1 MTDMEIETF
10 LTVLRCGSMTAA
22 AQALYITQ
30 PTLSARLQTL
40 EDEVGTPLFVRGKGL
55 RRLELTDAGSRFLP
69 LAQRWRKLTDEM
81 RGIAAAEARSHFRI
95 GAVYTA
101 NQYVLPPVYKR
112 FLERDLPVA
121 LRVETLSSQQAQ
133 EAVTRRE
140 LDMAIVEDDVGFNPE
155 LQVTP
160 LFRESFYMIC
170 SEGSDYP
177 ELVDPRDLDMSQEIN
192 VSQRREVQVWNDYWF
207 GPAARPLLNTDTV
220 QLAEAWPPTRRVWAA
235 APSIAAE
242 HMRRAGRAKIC
253 RFTAPPPDR
262 ISYLH
267 RPAGGAAA
275 GGGRPVSGGSA
286 VGAAAAPGR
295 GHLFL
300 TRRGNSEKTVVRE
313 ENPWYNSYIIYWNRG
328 PRV

>member
-220 QLAEAWPPTRRVWAA
+220 QLAEAWPPC
-235 APSIAAE
+235 
-242 HMRRAGRAKIC
+242 RRAHAPGGPGQDLPLYRA
-253 RFTAPPPDR
+253 ASGPHQL
-262 ISYLH
+262 SH

>member
-81 RGIAAAEARSHFRI
+81 RGIAAAEARTHFRI

-207 GPAARPLLNTDTV
+207 GRAASGPH
-220 QLAEAWPPTRRVWAA
+220 QL
-235 APSIAAE
+235 S
-242 HMRRAGRAKIC
+242 
-253 RFTAPPPDR
+253 
-262 ISYLH
+262 H
-267 RPAGGAAA
+267 RPPGGAAA

-300 TRRGNSEKTVVRE
+300 MRRGNSEKTVVRE

>member
-81 RGIAAAEARSHFRI
+81 RGIAAAEARTHFRI

-192 VSQRREVQVWNDYWF
+192 VSQRREVQ
-207 GPAARPLLNTDTV
+207 
-220 QLAEAWPPTRRVWAA
+220 AA

-262 ISYLH
+262 ISYLIAP
-267 RPAGGAAA
+267 RAVQLPEEAA
-275 GGGRPVSGGSA
+275 
-286 VGAAAAPGR
+286 
-295 GHLFL
+295 LFL
-300 TRRGNSEKTVVRE
+300 EDLRWELQQHPDVV
-313 ENPWYNSYIIYWNRG
+313 IYF
-328 PRV
+328 

>member
-55 RRLELTDAGSRFLP
+55 RRLELTD
-69 LAQRWRKLTDEM
+69 EM
-81 RGIAAAEARSHFRI
+81 RGIAAAEARTHFRI

-177 ELVDPRDLDMSQEIN
+177 ELVDPRTTIGS
-192 VSQRREVQVWNDYWF
+192 
-207 GPAARPLLNTDTV
+207 
-220 QLAEAWPPTRRVWAA
+220 
-235 APSIAAE
+235 
-242 HMRRAGRAKIC
+242 
-253 RFTAPPPDR
+253 APPPG
-262 ISYLH
+262 LC
-267 RPAGGAAA
+267 
-275 GGGRPVSGGSA
+275 
-286 VGAAAAPGR
+286 
-295 GHLFL
+295 
-300 TRRGNSEKTVVRE
+300 
-313 ENPWYNSYIIYWNRG
+313 
-328 PRV
+328 

>member
-81 RGIAAAEARSHFRI
+81 RGIAAAEARTHFRI

-133 EAVTRRE
+133 ETVTRRE

-235 APSIAAE
+235 APSIGAE

-262 ISYLH
+262 ISYLIAP
-267 RPAGGAAA
+267 RAVQLPEEAA
-275 GGGRPVSGGSA
+275 
-286 VGAAAAPGR
+286 
-295 GHLFL
+295 LFL
-300 TRRGNSEKTVVRE
+300 EDLRWELQQHPDVV
-313 ENPWYNSYIIYWNRG
+313 IYF
-328 PRV
+328 

>member
-81 RGIAAAEARSHFRI
+81 RGIAAAEARTHFRI

-133 EAVTRRE
+133 ETVTRRE

-220 QLAEAWPPTRRVWAA
+220 QFEVYPKSRT
-235 APSIAAE
+235 
-242 HMRRAGRAKIC
+242 
-253 RFTAPPPDR
+253 F
-262 ISYLH
+262 
-267 RPAGGAAA
+267 
-275 GGGRPVSGGSA
+275 
-286 VGAAAAPGR
+286 
-295 GHLFL
+295 
-300 TRRGNSEKTVVRE
+300 
-313 ENPWYNSYIIYWNRG
+313 
-328 PRV
+328 

>member
-10 LTVLRCGSMTAA
+10 LTVLRSGSMTAA

-55 RRLELTDAGSRFLP
+55 RRLELTEAGTRFLP

-81 RGIAAAEARSHFRI
+81 HGIAAAEARTHFRI
-95 GAVYTA
+95 GAAYTA

-133 EAVTRRE
+133 EA
-140 LDMAIVEDDVGFNPE
+140 IVEDDVGFNPE

-177 ELVDPRDLDMSQEIN
+177 ELVNPHDLDMSQEIN
-192 VSQRREVQVWNDYWF
+192 VSQRQEVQVWNDYWF
-207 GPAARPLLNTDTV
+207 GSDARPLLNTDTM
-220 QLAEAWPPTRRVWAA
+220 QLADAWPPTRRVWAA
-235 APSIAAE
+235 APAIAAE

-262 ISYLH
+262 ISYLIAP
-267 RPAGGAAA
+267 RAVELPREAA
-275 GGGRPVSGGSA
+275 
-286 VGAAAAPGR
+286 
-295 GHLFL
+295 LFL
-300 TRRGNSEKTVVRE
+300 EDLRWELQQHPDVV
-313 ENPWYNSYIIYWNRG
+313 IYF
-328 PRV
+328 

>member
-81 RGIAAAEARSHFRI
+81 RGIAAAEARTHFRI

-207 GPAARPLLNTDTV
+207 GPAGCGRRP
-220 QLAEAWPPTRRVWAA
+220 PPLP
-235 APSIAAE
+235 PSTC
-242 HMRRAGRAKIC
+242 AGRAGPRSAALPRRLRTASAISSPRGRCSCRRRPPCFWRIC
-253 RFTAPPPDR
+253 
-262 ISYLH
+262 
-267 RPAGGAAA
+267 GGSCSSTRTWSSIFDAA
-275 GGGRPVSGGSA
+275 GKFRKNGSQGRKS
-286 VGAAAAPGR
+286 
-295 GHLFL
+295 
-300 TRRGNSEKTVVRE
+300 VV
-313 ENPWYNSYIIYWNRG
+313 
-328 PRV
+328 

>member
-69 LAQRWRKLTDEM
+69 LAQRWQRLMAEM
-81 RGIAAAEARSHFRI
+81 HGIAAAEARTHFRI
-95 GAVYTA
+95 GAAYTA

-177 ELVDPRDLDMSQEIN
+177 ELVNPHDLDMSQEIN
-192 VSQRREVQVWNDYWF
+192 VSQRREV
-207 GPAARPLLNTDTV
+207 PLLNTDTM
-220 QLAEAWPPTRRVWAA
+220 QLADAWPPTRRVWAA
-235 APSIAAE
+235 APAIAAE

-262 ISYLH
+262 ISYLIAP
-267 RPAGGAAA
+267 RAVELPREAA
-275 GGGRPVSGGSA
+275 
-286 VGAAAAPGR
+286 
-295 GHLFL
+295 LFL
-300 TRRGNSEKTVVRE
+300 EDLRWELQQHPDVTV
-313 ENPWYNSYIIYWNRG
+313 YF
-328 PRV
+328 

>member
-81 RGIAAAEARSHFRI
+81 RGIAAAEARTHFRI

-207 GPAARPLLNTDTV
+207 GPAARPGPLP
-220 QLAEAWPPTRRVWAA
+220 AGCGRRSPPLP
-235 APSIAAE
+235 PSTC
-242 HMRRAGRAKIC
+242 AGRAGPRSAALPRRLRTASAISSPRGRCSCRRRPPCFWRIC
-253 RFTAPPPDR
+253 
-262 ISYLH
+262 
-267 RPAGGAAA
+267 GGSCSSTRTWSSIFDAA
-275 GGGRPVSGGSA
+275 GKFRKNGSQGRKS
-286 VGAAAAPGR
+286 
-295 GHLFL
+295 
-300 TRRGNSEKTVVRE
+300 VV
-313 ENPWYNSYIIYWNRG
+313 
-328 PRV
+328 

>member
-81 RGIAAAEARSHFRI
+81 RGIAAEARTHFRI

-101 NQYVLPPVYKR
+101 NQYVLPSVYKR
-112 FLERDLPVA
+112 LL
-121 LRVETLSSQQAQ
+121 
-133 EAVTRRE
+133 E

-192 VSQRREVQVWNDYWF
+192 VSQRREVQVWNGYWF

-262 ISYLH
+262 ISYLIAP
-267 RPAGGAAA
+267 RAVQLPEEAA
-275 GGGRPVSGGSA
+275 
-286 VGAAAAPGR
+286 
-295 GHLFL
+295 LFL
-300 TRRGNSEKTVVRE
+300 EDLRWELQQHPDVV
-313 ENPWYNSYIIYWNRG
+313 IYF
-328 PRV
+328 

>member
-1 MTDMEIETF
+1 
-10 LTVLRCGSMTAA
+10 
-22 AQALYITQ
+22 
-30 PTLSARLQTL
+30 
-40 EDEVGTPLFVRGKGL
+40 
-55 RRLELTDAGSRFLP
+55 
-69 LAQRWRKLTDEM
+69 M
-81 RGIAAAEARSHFRI
+81 RGIAAAEARTHFRI

-192 VSQRREVQVWNDYWF
+192 VSQRREVQVWNDHWF
-207 GPAARPLLNTDTV
+207 GPAALPRRLRTASAISSPPGRCSCRRRPPCF
-220 QLAEAWPPTRRVWAA
+220 WRICGGSCSSTRTWS
-235 APSIAAE
+235 SI
-242 HMRRAGRAKIC
+242 
-253 RFTAPPPDR
+253 FD
-262 ISYLH
+262 
-267 RPAGGAAA
+267 AA
-275 GGGRPVSGGSA
+275 GKFRKNGSQGRKS
-286 VGAAAAPGR
+286 
-295 GHLFL
+295 
-300 TRRGNSEKTVVRE
+300 VV
-313 ENPWYNSYIIYWNRG
+313 
-328 PRV
+328 

>member
-81 RGIAAAEARSHFRI
+81 RGIAAAEARTHFRI

-235 APSIAAE
+235 APPLPPSTCAGQAGPRSAALPRRLRTASAISSPPGRCSCRRRPPCFWRICGGSCSSTRTWSSI
-242 HMRRAGRAKIC
+242 
-253 RFTAPPPDR
+253 FD
-262 ISYLH
+262 
-267 RPAGGAAA
+267 AA
-275 GGGRPVSGGSA
+275 GKFRKNGSQGRKS
-286 VGAAAAPGR
+286 
-295 GHLFL
+295 
-300 TRRGNSEKTVVRE
+300 VV
-313 ENPWYNSYIIYWNRG
+313 
-328 PRV
+328 